1 MGLEVDNL
9 RNVIK
14 PKVSATPSTKRI
26 YHDIMKVESAPC
38 INPSNFPSPQ
48 VVAEVAVAVAATA
61 EEEEEEEEEAVEV
74 SLKSFAKQRAVQ

>member
-1 MGLEVDNL
+1 
-9 RNVIK
+9 
-14 PKVSATPSTKRI
+14 
-26 YHDIMKVESAPC
+26 MKVESAPC

-61 EEEEEEEEEAVEV
+61 EEEEEEEEEEAVEV

>member
-1 MGLEVDNL
+1 
-9 RNVIK
+9 
-14 PKVSATPSTKRI
+14 
-26 YHDIMKVESAPC
+26 MKVESALC

-61 EEEEEEEEEAVEV
+61 EEEEEEEEAVEV

>member
-1 MGLEVDNL
+1 
-9 RNVIK
+9 
-14 PKVSATPSTKRI
+14 
-26 YHDIMKVESAPC
+26 MKVESAPC

-61 EEEEEEEEEAVEV
+61 EEEEEEEAVEV

>member
-1 MGLEVDNL
+1 
-9 RNVIK
+9 
-14 PKVSATPSTKRI
+14 
-26 YHDIMKVESAPC
+26 MKVESAPC

-61 EEEEEEEEEAVEV
+61 EEEEEEEEAVEV

>member
-1 MGLEVDNL
+1 
-9 RNVIK
+9 
-14 PKVSATPSTKRI
+14 
-26 YHDIMKVESAPC
+26 MKVESALC

>member
-1 MGLEVDNL
+1 
-9 RNVIK
+9 
-14 PKVSATPSTKRI
+14 
-26 YHDIMKVESAPC
+26 MKVESALC

-61 EEEEEEEEEAVEV
+61 EEEEEEEAVEV

>member
-1 MGLEVDNL
+1 
-9 RNVIK
+9 
-14 PKVSATPSTKRI
+14 
-26 YHDIMKVESAPC
+26 MKVESALC

-61 EEEEEEEEEAVEV
+61 EEEEEEEEEEAVEV

>member
-26 YHDIMKVESAPC
+26 YHDIMKVESALC

-61 EEEEEEEEEAVEV
+61 EEEEEEEAVEV

>member
-1 MGLEVDNL
+1 
-9 RNVIK
+9 
-14 PKVSATPSTKRI
+14 
-26 YHDIMKVESAPC
+26 MKVESAPC

-48 VVAEVAVAVAATA
+48 VVAEVAVAVAAT

>member
-1 MGLEVDNL
+1 
-9 RNVIK
+9 
-14 PKVSATPSTKRI
+14 
-26 YHDIMKVESAPC
+26 MKVESAPC

-61 EEEEEEEEEAVEV
+61 EEEEEEEEEEEV